1 MNNPK
6 IFVATFAMAC
16 VILFAL
22 LKLAPSSQPK
32 TIDGVVTNQ
41 TLTQSLDGH
50 RLFLNVTTS
59 EQQELLVQADPK
71 MNCPAGSKVVIEQES
86 AFVSDLHSY
95 RLVECLPQQ

>member
-6 IFVATFAMAC
+6 IFVAAFVVSC
-16 VILFAL
+16 IILFVL
-22 LKLAPSSQPK
+22 LKLAPSSQPE

-71 MNCPAGSKVVIEQES
+71 MKCPTGSKVVIEQES
-86 AFVSDLHSY
+86 AFISDLHSY
-95 RLVECLPQQ
+95 QLVECLPQQ

>member
-6 IFVATFAMAC
+6 IFVAAFAVSC
-16 VILFAL
+16 LILFAL
-22 LKLAPSSQPK
+22 LKLVPISQPE
-32 TIDGVVTNQ
+32 TFDGVVTNQ

-50 RLFLNVTTS
+50 RLFLNVTTN

-71 MNCPAGSKVVIEQES
+71 MSCPTGSKVVIAQES
-86 AFVSDLHSY
+86 ALISDLHSY